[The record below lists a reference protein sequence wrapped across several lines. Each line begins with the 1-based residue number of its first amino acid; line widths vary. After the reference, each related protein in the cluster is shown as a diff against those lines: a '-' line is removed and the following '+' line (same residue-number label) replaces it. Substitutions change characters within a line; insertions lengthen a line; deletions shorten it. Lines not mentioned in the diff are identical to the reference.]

1 MELASE
7 FNGDGLTSGA
17 RLTDTTS
24 APPASEEHVIE
35 TDLLIVGTGPAGSA
49 LACFLASHGLKGIML
64 SNAPTTSD
72 TPRAHITN
80 PAALECMRDIGLEEA
95 CISAATHGDCMLHTR
110 WCHDMTG
117 EEYARIYSWGNDPKR
132 RGDYENASPCRHV
145 DLPQTEFEPILVRH
159 AALKGW
165 TTRFNTSFLT
175 FSRDSKD
182 GAITSTVRDD
192 LSNHTY
198 HIRSKYLFG
207 CDGARSQVLRELK
220 IPLIKKPGQ
229 GLALNVLVKVDLSA
243 YVDARKG
250 NLHWVFQPEQEYPDF
265 AWSGLIRMVKP
276 WTEWMFILFP
286 KPGVE
291 FQEPTH
297 EQYLKRCKE
306 IVGNDDLPL
315 EILNVSKWNINEIIA
330 EYYSDG
336 NIFCL
341 GDAVHR
347 HPPFNGLGSN
357 TCVQDAFNLA
367 WKVAYTMK
375 GLAGPGLLESYSQE
389 RQPVGHGVITRANQ
403 GIRDHTPVWDALGVS
418 AETVQERMQ
427 IWEELKAAT
436 PEGVKRRKLLR
447 KTVEG
452 TSHEFHALGIEMNQR
467 YVSNAVVHV
476 DERKAGR
483 HTPPTPED
491 PILEH
496 IPSTFPGC
504 RLPHAW
510 LNTRD
515 PGKQFSTIDLAG
527 HGEFCILTGIGGE
540 KWKEAAKIVGEKL
553 KVKINAYSIGWCQ
566 DYEDVY
572 GDWNEKSEIEESGCL
587 LLRPD
592 RFVAWRSLSVQD
604 DCEGALMEVMEK
616 VLGR

>member
-1 MELASE
+1 MEPAGAPNS
-7 FNGDGLTSGA
+7 NGTSLSPA
-17 RLTDTTS
+17 YS
-24 APPASEEHVIE
+24 APPVSKDHVIE

-49 LACFLASHGLKGIML
+49 LACFLTSHGLTGIML

-95 CISAATHGDCMLHTR
+95 CVSAATKGDCMLHTR

-132 RGDYENASPCRHV
+132 KGDYESASPCRHV

-159 AALKGW
+159 ATLKGW
-165 TTRFNTSFLT
+165 TTRFNTSFLS
-175 FSRDSKD
+175 FEREGKD
-182 GAITSTVRDD
+182 GVITSTVKDD

-198 HIRSKYLFG
+198 QIRSKYLFG

-229 GLALNVLVKVDLSA
+229 GLALNVLVKVDLSQ

-250 NLHWVFQPEQEYPDF
+250 NLHWVFQPEREYPDF

-291 FQEPTH
+291 FKEPTQ
-297 EQYLKRCKE
+297 EQYLQRCKE
-306 IVGNDDLPL
+306 IVGNDDIPV
-315 EILNVSKWNINEIIA
+315 EILNVSKWYINEIIA

-375 GLAGPGLLESYSQE
+375 GLAGPSLLDSFSQE

-418 AETVQERMQ
+418 AETVEERMKLFD
-427 IWEELKAAT
+427 ELKAAT
-436 PEGVKRRKLLR
+436 PEGKKRRKLLR
-447 KTVEG
+447 ETVEG
-452 TSHEFHALGIEMNQR
+452 TSHEFHGLGIEMNQR
-467 YVSNAVVHV
+467 YISDAVLHE
-476 DERKAGR
+476 DEKKAGR
-483 HTPPTPED
+483 HTPSAPPD
-491 PILEH
+491 PVLDH
-496 IPSTFPGC
+496 IPSTYPGC

-510 LNTRD
+510 LNTRN
-515 PGKQFSTIDLAG
+515 PGEQFSTIDLAG
-527 HGEFCILTGIGGE
+527 HGEFCLLTGIGGE
-540 KWKEAAKIVGEKL
+540 KWKEAAIVVGKKL
-553 KVKINAYSIGWCQ
+553 NVKINAYSVGWCQ

-572 GDWNEKSEIEESGCL
+572 GDWDDKREVDESGCL
-587 LLRPD
+587 LVRPD
-592 RFVAWRSLSVQD
+592 RFVAWRSMNVETN
-604 DCEGALMEVMEK
+604 CEERLLEVMRK

>member
-1 MELASE
+1 MAAAAS
-7 FNGDGLTSGA
+7 NSSTT
-17 RLTDTTS
+17 RLSHTTS
-24 APPASEEHVIE
+24 AESALEDHVVD

-49 LACFLASHGLKGIML
+49 LASFLASHGLTGIML

-95 CISAATHGDCMLHTR
+95 CVSAATQGDCMLHTR

-132 RGDYENASPCRHV
+132 KGDYEGASPCRHV

-159 AALKGW
+159 ATLKGW
-165 TTRFNTSFLT
+165 TTRFNTTFLG
-175 FSRDSKD
+175 FQREGKA
-182 GAITSTVRDD
+182 GLITSMVRDD
-192 LSNHTY
+192 LSRRVY
-198 HIRSKYLFG
+198 QIRSQYLFG

-229 GLALNVLVKVDLSA
+229 GLALNVLVKVDLSQ
-243 YVDARKG
+243 YVEARKG
-250 NLHWVFQPEQEYPDF
+250 NLHWVFQPEREYVDF

-291 FQEPTH
+291 FKEPTP
-297 EQYLKRCKE
+297 EQYLQRCKE
-306 IVGNDDLPL
+306 IVGNDDISL
-315 EILNVSKWNINEIIA
+315 EVLNVSKWYINEIIA

-375 GLAGPGLLESYSQE
+375 GLAGPNLLNSFSQE

-403 GIRDHTPVWDALGVS
+403 GIRDHIPVWDALGVS
-418 AETVQERMQ
+418 AETVEERMKLFN
-427 IWEELKAAT
+427 ELKAAT
-436 PEGVKRRKLLR
+436 PEGKKRRKLLR
-447 KTVEG
+447 TTVEG
-452 TSHEFHALGIEMNQR
+452 TRHEFHGLGIEMNQR
-467 YVSNAVVHV
+467 YISESIYHE
-476 DERKAGR
+476 DEKKAGR
-483 HTPPTPED
+483 HTPPTPPN
-491 PILEH
+491 PILDH
-496 IPSTFPGC
+496 IPSTYPGC

-510 LNTRD
+510 LNTRN

-527 HGEFCILTGIGGE
+527 HGLFCLLTGIGGE
-540 KWKEAAKIVGEKL
+540 DWKVAAKAVSEKL
-553 KVKINAYSIGWCQ
+553 NVKINAYSIGWCQ

-572 GDWNEKSEIEESGCL
+572 GDWDDKREVEESGCL
-587 LLRPD
+587 LVRPD
-592 RFVAWRSLSVQD
+592 RFIAWRSMSLET
-604 DCEGALMEVMEK
+604 DCAGRLLEVMK
-616 VLGR
+616 TVLGL